1 MNAALKQ
8 ELTQKYNSL
17 DSLDSEKFI
26 KCDEKF
32 NQALAELK
40 DSLTFDQRD
49 SLESGFV
56 GAYLAYGLD
65 AFLKGYEYALMMGGK
80 ES

>member
-17 DSLDSEKFI
+17 DSEKFI
-26 KCDEKF
+26 ECDERF

>member
-17 DSLDSEKFI
+17 DSLDS
-26 KCDEKF
+26 
-32 NQALAELK
+32 
-40 DSLTFDQRD
+40 
-49 SLESGFV
+49 
-56 GAYLAYGLD
+56 AYGLD

>member
-26 KCDEKF
+26 ECDERF

-40 DSLTFDQRD
+40 DSLTFDQ